1 MQYRTTTFCFGA
13 FVTELALSYGE
24 VMSFIAK
31 RHSIAEDKM
40 TALRGRLQHFQR
52 LGWPSGANLG
62 RGTRVRYGLKEVMLL
77 AMAFEMVQLGVG
89 PERIV
94 DAWRQE
100 ASGLARQVRDYLTD
114 GYSADN
120 EDPIYFFFFPQFLA
134 PLQIPGERE
143 RGFLSLTLK
152 GSNLTDPALMK
163 TLLYEKQMSC
173 AVISISE
180 VIKSVLQLAYDSG
193 KNLKALQEDA
203 EEWVAA
209 EHAAGAREPISPE
222 GRAFFKRIFANGS
235 DS

>member
-1 MQYRTTTFCFGA
+1 MAEF
-13 FVTELALSYGE
+13 ALSYAE
-24 VMSFIAK
+24 VTSFIAE
-31 RHSIAEDKM
+31 RHSIADDKR

-77 AMAFEMVQLGVG
+77 AMAFEMIQLGMS

-100 ASGLARQVRDYLTD
+100 ASGLARQVRDYLAE
-114 GYSADN
+114 GYSADSD
-120 EDPIYFFFFPQFLA
+120 DPIYFFFFPQFLA

-152 GSNLTDPALMK
+152 GSNLTDPGLMRM
-163 TLLYEKQMSC
+163 LLDDKHVSC
-173 AVISISE
+173 AVISITA
-180 VIKSVLQLAYDSG
+180 VVDGIADLAHRSG
-193 KNLKALQEDA
+193 KNLASLQQDA

-222 GRAFFKRIFANGS
+222 GQAFFKRIFANGS